1 MRITKKGKEVLDREL
16 TNSEAMTL
24 LKFMNMTDE
33 QIEHW
38 SKLGTREEVAE
49 FLKTIE
55 PLRLDRKK

>member
-1 MRITKKGKEVLDREL
+1 MDREL
-16 TNSEAMTL
+16 TNKEAITL

-55 PLRLDRKK
+55 PLRLERKK

>member
-1 MRITKKGKEVLDREL
+1 MRITKKGQGVLDREF
-16 TNSEAMTL
+16 TNSEAITL

-33 QIEHW
+33 QLEHW
-38 SKLGTREEVAE
+38 SKLRTREEVAE